1 MCKFF
6 SFVTEPEGH
15 PNERFYFNWK
25 ERKKD
30 FDGADSHD
38 HIISYYKL
46 PDSKCNSYEYN
57 PLTKAFEIDQQNS
70 GTDDRVQAERWVEGL
85 DWKRIVEPLIIK
97 PIINPFT
104 DCKKVKKPTAEQ
116 IEVLKKW
123 DSVRDSM
130 RDSVGASVLASVG
143 ASVRASVLASVM
155 DSMWDSVGASVL
167 ASVMASVRASV
178 LASVMASVG
187 ASVRASVWESVWAY
201 ISSFF
206 DVKYGYDFTPAIKL
220 WEQGLV
226 PSFSGETWRLHSGK
240 NADVVYSMVKIA
252 KQS

>member
-143 ASVRASVLASVM
+143 ASVRASV
-155 DSMWDSVGASVL
+155 
-167 ASVMASVRASV
+167 
-178 LASVMASVG
+178 
-187 ASVRASVWESVWAY
+187 WESVWAY